1 VALGQLALFGHEAP
15 RFDAAFPGMRRIELG
30 EGAWLE
36 YLPGC
41 LTGHQQLFEEL
52 ERPTRWHQD
61 RREMYEK
68 VLDVPRLYAVLP
80 EDGPGHPCVER
91 MRRALGERYAQD
103 FTRVTLAL
111 YRDGRDSVAWHGD
124 YVARRMDT
132 ALVATLSLGTP
143 RRFLVRPKGG
153 GRSRS
158 FALGS
163 GDLLVMGGTCQ
174 RTFQHCVPKL
184 ARAAPRIAVMF
195 RPEWRDD

>member
-1 VALGQLALFGHEAP
+1 
-15 RFDAAFPGMRRIELG
+15 MRRIELG
-30 EGAWLE
+30 DGAWLE

-41 LTGHQQLFEEL
+41 LTGDQQLFEEL
-52 ERPTRWHQD
+52 ERETHWHQD

-68 VLDVPRLYAVLP
+68 LLDVPRLYAVLP
-80 EDGPGHPCVER
+80 QDGPGHPMVER

-124 YVARRMDT
+124 YVARRIDT

-158 FALGS
+158 FSLGS
-163 GDLLVMGGTCQ
+163 GDLLVMGGSCQ
-174 RTFQHCVPKL
+174 RTFEHCVPKL

-195 RPEWRDD
+195 RPEWRED

>member
-15 RFDAAFPGMRRIELG
+15 RFDAAFPGMCHIDLG
-30 EGAWLE
+30 KGAWIE

-41 LTGHQQLFEEL
+41 LKGDQQLFEEL
-52 ERPTRWHQD
+52 ERATRWHQD

-68 VLDVPRLYAVLP
+68 LLDVPRLYAVLP
-80 EDGPGHPCVER
+80 EDGPGHPILEG
-91 MRRALGERYAQD
+91 MRGALAARYAQE
-103 FTRVTLAL
+103 FTRITLAL

-124 YVARRMDT
+124 YVARRIDT

-174 RTFQHCVPKL
+174 RTFEHCVPKV

-195 RPEWRDD
+195 RPEWREE